1 LLGGEIKLSSIH
13 EQGSIFTLYLPLFYS
28 GPDSATSAPND
39 TTAAHPVMT
48 RERTILSAVR
58 EEHVQDDRNDIR
70 EGDPVLLIVEDDP
83 HYARIMLG
91 LARDKGF
98 KGVVAN
104 KGALGLSLAR
114 QYKPSAISLD
124 IFLPDMLGWTVLNQL
139 KLDPAT
145 RHIPVQIVTL
155 EEERQHGLAHGAFAY
170 LVKEPTTDGLVAAFD
185 RIKNFTAP
193 RTKRL
198 LIVEDNDIERN
209 SIAEL
214 LGHDD
219 IELVTAGTGEAAL
232 AAMRDQAFDCVV
244 LDLRL
249 PDMTGFD
256 LLQRMHAEPTLA
268 AVPVVVFTG
277 KELSSEEQ
285 AQLKLMAKS
294 IVLKDVQSPERL
306 LDETALFL
314 HRVVTD
320 LPPQK
325 QAMLERLHGSD
336 EVLRGRKI
344 LVVDDDARNIF
355 ALTSLLENHEME
367 VISTTNGRGAI
378 EIIEKTT
385 DLNIVLMDIMMPD
398 MDGYETIGK
407 IRENPAFSTLPILAL
422 TAKAMKG
429 DREKCLDAGAS
440 DYIAKP
446 VNTDQLLSLMRV
458 WLFR

>member
-1 LLGGEIKLSSIH
+1 
-13 EQGSIFTLYLPLFYS
+13 
-28 GPDSATSAPND
+28 
-39 TTAAHPVMT
+39 M
-48 RERTILSAVR
+48 
-58 EEHVQDDRNDIR
+58 
-70 EGDPVLLIVEDDP
+70 LLIIEDDP
-83 HYARIMLG
+83 HYARILLG

-98 KGVVAN
+98 KGIVATR
-104 KGALGLSLAR
+104 ARTGLSLAR
-114 QYKPSAISLD
+114 QYQPTAISLD

-155 EEERQHGLAHGAFAY
+155 EEERQHGLSHGAFAY
-170 LVKEPTTDGLVAAFD
+170 LVKEPTTAGLEAAFD
-185 RIKNFTAP
+185 RHQGVHRCRAP
-193 RTKRL
+193 SGCWSSRTTTSSATS
-198 LIVEDNDIERN
+198 IV
-209 SIAEL
+209 EL

-219 IELVTAGTGEAAL
+219 IEIVAGRHRRAKRWRRCAT
-232 AAMRDQAFDCVV
+232 RPFDCVV

-249 PDMTGFD
+249 PDMTGFE
-256 LLQRMHAEPTLA
+256 LLEKIARRTRAGRRAGGRLHRQGPQRATKQ
-268 AVPVVVFTG
+268 TR
-277 KELSSEEQ
+277 
-285 AQLKLMAKS
+285 LKTMAKS

-320 LPPQK
+320 LPADK
-325 QAMLERLHGSD
+325 QAMLERLHGST
-336 EVLRGRKI
+336 EVLRGRKV

-355 ALTSLLENHEME
+355 ALTSLLENHEVD
-367 VISTTNGRGAI
+367 VISATNGRQAI
-378 EIIEKTT
+378 EIIQSTP
-385 DLNIVLMDIMMPD
+385 DLEHGA
-398 MDGYETIGK
+398 DGHHDAGDGRLRDDARDPQGPEF
-407 IRENPAFSTLPILAL
+407 RTLPILAL